1 MALYAHGRRR
11 VLPPLV
17 FGLGVLGHLVR
28 HGQDYDVVHL
38 ASFPYVP
45 LLLAGTWSRVSRVP
59 LVVDWWEVWTG
70 AYWGSYLGPVLG
82 RLGAAAQTLAARV
95 PQRAVSYSRLHA
107 ARLSALAPS
116 QPCATIRTVL
126 PAVAPS
132 EPRPSDGHLLFV
144 GRLIPEKRADALLPA
159 LVLARSARPALRA
172 VIVGDGPE
180 LPSLRA
186 AVHEVGLDDAVALLG
201 FVAPERL
208 DALRRGAL
216 ALVLPSARE
225 GYGLVVL
232 EAAAVGVPSIV
243 VAGEDNAAT
252 EWVVPGVN
260 GFVAPS
266 ASADALASAILAVHA
281 GGDRL
286 RASTA
291 AWHADLAADAVRHP
305 AIDTIVA
312 LYADAVRERAM
323 PDST

>member
-1 MALYAHGRRR
+1 M
-11 VLPPLV
+11 
-17 FGLGVLGHLVR
+17 LGHLVR
-28 HGQDYDVVHL
+28 HARAYDVIHL

-45 LLLAGTWSRVSRVP
+45 LLLAGAWSRGRRVP

-70 AYWGSYLGPVLG
+70 RYWRTYLGPVRG
-82 RLGAAAQTLAARV
+82 RVGEAAQCLAARV
-95 PQRAVSYSRLHA
+95 PQRAISYSRLHA
-107 ARLSALAPS
+107 ARLSALAPT
-116 QPCATIRTVL
+116 QPQATIRTVL
-126 PAVAPS
+126 PGVTPD

-144 GRLIPEKRADALLPA
+144 GRLIPEKRAETLLPA
-159 LVLARSARPALRA
+159 LALARSTLPDLRL
-172 VIVGDGPE
+172 VVVGDGPD
-180 LPSLRA
+180 LLHLQS
-186 AVHEVGLDDAVALLG
+186 AVREAGLGDSVDLLG
-201 FVAPERL
+201 FVAAERL

-232 EAAAVGVPSIV
+232 EAASVGVPSIV

-266 ASADALASAILAVHA
+266 ATVTALSSAILAVHA

-286 RASTA
+286 RASTVAWYA
-291 AWHADLAADAVRHP
+291 ALAAEARRRPAV
-305 AIDTIVA
+305 DTIVA

-323 PDST
+323 PDPT

>member
-17 FGLGVLGHLVR
+17 FGLGVLGHLTR
-28 HGQDYDVVHL
+28 HARDYDVVHF

-45 LLLAGTWSRVSRVP
+45 LLLADAWARVSRVP

-70 AYWGSYLGPVLG
+70 AYWRAYLGPVLG
-82 RLGAAAQTLAARV
+82 RLGAAAQGLAARA

-107 ARLSALAPS
+107 ARLSALAPA
-116 QPCATIRTVL
+116 QPRATIRTVL
-126 PAVAPS
+126 PAVDPS
-132 EPRPSDGHLLFV
+132 EPIPSAGHLLFV
-144 GRLIPEKRADALLPA
+144 GRLIPEKRANAMLPA
-159 LVLARSARPALRA
+159 LALARAVRPDLRA

-180 LPSLRA
+180 QPSLRT
-186 AVHEVGLDDAVALLG
+186 AVREAKLGDVVDLLG
-201 FVAPERL
+201 FVTPERL

-232 EAAAVGVPSIV
+232 EAAAAGVPSIV

-252 EWVVPGVN
+252 EWIAPGVN

-291 AWHADLAADAVRHP
+291 AWYAALAADARRHP
-305 AIDTIVA
+305 AVDTIVA

-323 PDST
+323 PDPT